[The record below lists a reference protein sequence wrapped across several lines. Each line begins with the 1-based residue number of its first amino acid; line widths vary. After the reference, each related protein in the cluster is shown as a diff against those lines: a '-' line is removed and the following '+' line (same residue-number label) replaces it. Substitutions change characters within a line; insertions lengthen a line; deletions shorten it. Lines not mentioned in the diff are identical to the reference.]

1 MPIALRP
8 ATAGDIEPCGRIIYE
23 AFHQIAIL
31 HGFPPDFPDV
41 GHAIGLAEML
51 VKSPAVF
58 GVVAEQDGRII
69 GSNFLSEADAIRGVG
84 PISVDPAQQGSG
96 AGRLL
101 MHAVIERGCGAAG
114 IRLVQD
120 SFNCTSLSLYSSLG
134 FEVKE
139 PLVIMQGRPRNAGR
153 VPAGLEVRRMQDT
166 DLAGCIALCER
177 VHSFDRGNELR
188 GTPEPWVAV
197 RDGRVTAY
205 ATTFGFWAMAHGVA
219 ESDEGMQ
226 GLILGVAA
234 ARPEPVW
241 FLLPTRQAG
250 FFRWCLSEK
259 LRVIKPMTLMA
270 MGEYPE
276 TIRGCWFPSV
286 FY

>member
-1 MPIALRP
+1 M
-8 ATAGDIEPCGRIIYE
+8 YE
-23 AFHQIAIL
+23 AFRQIATR

-41 GHAIGLAEML
+41 GHAIGLAEMFI
-51 VKSPAVF
+51 KSSAVF

-69 GSNFLSEADAIRGVG
+69 GSNFLSETDAVRGVG

-101 MHAVIERGCGAAG
+101 MRAVIERGGDAAG

-120 SFNCTSLSLYSSLG
+120 TFNSASISLYASLR

-139 PLVIMQGRPRNAGR
+139 PLVMIQGRPRNAGC
-153 VPAGLEVRRMQDT
+153 VMPGLEVRPMESS
-166 DLAGCIALCER
+166 DLAGCSALCQR
-177 VHSFDRGNELR
+177 VHGVERGNELR
-188 GTPEPWVAV
+188 GAQEPWVAV

-219 ESDEGMQ
+219 ESEGDMQ
-226 GLILGVAA
+226 GLLLGVAA

-270 MGEYPE
+270 MGEYTEPV
-276 TIRGCWFPSV
+276 RGCWFPSV
-286 FY
+286 LY